1 MIATQ
6 TMPYTHEDFVAEQ
19 AEELTHQQSSKSMSV
34 ASVPSVK
41 KRTLQKMSTASNR
54 FYSHALIGGNGTM
67 FIAVI
72 GLLLCILV
80 GYSFANSFSL
90 WAQVASHIGLILF
103 ATAIKIGYV
112 MRCVGLDGMGHMQL

>member
-1 MIATQ
+1 MIANQ
-6 TMPYTHEDFVAEQ
+6 TMPYTHEDLV
-19 AEELTHQQSSKSMSV
+19 EELTHLQSNKPMLVSSGS
-34 ASVPSVK
+34 AVK
-41 KRTLQKMSTASNR
+41 NRTLQQIGTASNT
-54 FYSHALIGGNGTM
+54 FYSHALTGGNGTM

-80 GYSFANSFSL
+80 GYSYADSFSL